1 MIYRL
6 SSLLFLLY
14 VINPSNR
21 SRLFI
26 ILFLSFVNIDRSIQ
40 VPNNHRLSNMIVG
53 QIVVFDVS
61 LVKTRYRSVRIL
73 ISVERKEVI
82 GVIGDRVAR
91 EAGTKEKKKTQLIFF
106 IIGLKERKNCISW
119 MLKNQRKKRRNFK
132 FWFDR

>member
-1 MIYRL
+1 M
-6 SSLLFLLY
+6 
-14 VINPSNR
+14 
-21 SRLFI
+21 
-26 ILFLSFVNIDRSIQ
+26 NIDRSIQ

-106 IIGLKERKNCISW
+106 IIGLKERKNCIS
-119 MLKNQRKKRRNFK
+119 
-132 FWFDR
+132 

>member
-1 MIYRL
+1 
-6 SSLLFLLY
+6 
-14 VINPSNR
+14 
-21 SRLFI
+21 
-26 ILFLSFVNIDRSIQ
+26 
-40 VPNNHRLSNMIVG
+40 MIVE

-106 IIGLKERKNCISW
+106 IIGLKKRKKGKIVYRECWKIKERKEEIS
-119 MLKNQRKKRRNFK
+119 NFDSIRNIFAAK
-132 FWFDR
+132 SSTRDRICNFQQF

>member
-1 MIYRL
+1 
-6 SSLLFLLY
+6 
-14 VINPSNR
+14 
-21 SRLFI
+21 
-26 ILFLSFVNIDRSIQ
+26 
-40 VPNNHRLSNMIVG
+40 MIVE

-132 FWFDR
+132 FWFDT